1 MAAGQLWW
9 LRVPSTSTPWKIDPS
24 NPGARLPPIDVFID
38 VLPATILFGVGIT
51 LIVAPLTTA
60 LMNSIPV
67 ANSGV
72 GSAINNSVSRIG
84 QPLILALLFIA
95 ISSVFYTAVEK
106 EVPGLDTSSPQVQ
119 EQLQPLNPV
128 PPGVP
133 PDVATAAQSAS
144 TDSFH
149 LAMLV
154 CALLLIGGAAV
165 NGFGL
170 RRGEQPAPE
179 GEASR
184 ASAPDQTPPE
194 GAASLG

>member
-1 MAAGQLWW
+1 
-9 LRVPSTSTPWKIDPS
+9 
-24 NPGARLPPIDVFID
+24 
-38 VLPATILFGVGIT
+38 
-51 LIVAPLTTA
+51 
-60 LMNSIPV
+60 MNSVPV
-67 ANSGV
+67 ANSGL

-95 ISSVFYTAVEK
+95 ISSVFYSSVAAA
-106 EVPGLDTSSPQVQ
+106 VPGLDTSSPQVQ

-128 PPGVP
+128 SPSLPPEVQ
-133 PDVATAAQSAS
+133 TAAQDAS

-154 CALLLIGGAAV
+154 CALLLLGGAAV

-170 RRGEQPAPE
+170 RRGEQPSPE
-179 GEASR
+179 DEPSQGAIPAEPA
-184 ASAPDQTPPE
+184 PPE